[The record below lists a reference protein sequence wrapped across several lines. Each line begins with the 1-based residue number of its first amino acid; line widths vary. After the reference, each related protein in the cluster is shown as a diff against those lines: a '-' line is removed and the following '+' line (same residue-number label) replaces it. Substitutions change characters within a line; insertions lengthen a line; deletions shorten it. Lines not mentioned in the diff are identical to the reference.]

1 MFNIK
6 EEEERF
12 YFTNSTPTK
21 NFLNVVFE
29 LHDVNV
35 KDMLTAQDCNNVFKY
50 NEYKVSVS
58 HSPYLIRR

>member
-12 YFTNSTPTK
+12 YFTNSTPTQ

-50 NEYKVSVS
+50 REY
-58 HSPYLIRR
+58 